1 MSAGE
6 HGDKVL
12 ELGVRRLDPEKGL
25 LLIVKR
31 QPEGLGMRSCANRS
45 VHGGNLDCH
54 RGEAQLLSDVQGAG
68 PLLQP
73 LS

>member
-1 MSAGE
+1 MGVCCE

-12 ELGVRRLDPEKGL
+12 KLGVGRVDPERRL

-31 QPEGLGMRSCANRS
+31 RPEGLGMRSCANRS

-54 RGEAQLLSDVQGAG
+54 RGEAQLLSDV
-68 PLLQP
+68 P